1 MMFLKLAW
9 LNIWRNG
16 RRTMITVASVFFAV
30 LLAITF
36 RSVADGVYA
45 NMIHNVVSYS
55 SGYLQIHKKGYWDEQ
70 SIDNSFEANEQ
81 LNQRL
86 LNNPKVTDLMPRLES
101 FALTS
106 FGDKTKGVM
115 VLGIDP
121 LSEKKVNQLDEK
133 VVEGHYFESNHAN
146 SILVGSGLAEQLN
159 AKVNDTLVLIGQGY
173 HASSAAGMFKIVG
186 ILKLG
191 SPELNGNIIYM
202 PLQTAQY
209 LHGAENRLTSLS
221 IMLKKTSDLEG
232 SKKAVENS
240 IDMDAYE
247 VMTWKQMMPEMDQF
261 IEADSAGNYII
272 IGVLYI
278 IISFGLFGTLLMMT
292 FERNREFGILIAI
305 GMKKRLLAYVVFL
318 ESIMISLLGS
328 LMGILGGLLLVQVF
342 TKYPIEFGG
351 SLKEVYEEYGFEP
364 IIYFSSHVSIFIN
377 QTLIVLGLAT
387 MLALYPGFKVM
398 RLRPVDAINS

>member
-36 RSVADGVYA
+36 RSVTDGIYE

-70 SIDNSFEANEQ
+70 SIENSFVADEE
-81 LNQRL
+81 LSKSL
-86 LNNPKVTDLMPRLES
+86 LDNPKVTGLMPRLETFALSS
-101 FALTS
+101 FA
-106 FGDKTKGVM
+106 DKTKGVM
-115 VLGIDP
+115 VLGVDP
-121 LSEKKVNQLDEK
+121 TSEKKVNQLNEK
-133 VVEGHYFESNHAN
+133 VIEGVYFESNSADQ
-146 SILVGSGLAEQLN
+146 ILMGSGLAEQLN

-173 HASSAAGMFKIVG
+173 HASSAAGKFNIVG

-191 SPELNGNIIYM
+191 SPELNNNIIYM
-202 PLQTAQY
+202 PLKTSQY

-221 IMLKKTSDLEG
+221 IMLSKTSDLDS
-232 SKKAVENS
+232 SKKTIESS
-240 IDMDAYE
+240 IDMEAYE

-261 IEADSAGNYII
+261 IEADSSGHYIV
-272 IGVLYI
+272 IGILYI

-305 GMKKRLLAYVVFL
+305 GMKKHLLAYVILL
-318 ESIMISLLGS
+318 ESIMISLMGCLMGVLGGILIVHLFTEYPVQFSGS
-328 LMGILGGLLLVQVF
+328 LR
-342 TKYPIEFGG
+342 
-351 SLKEVYEEYGFEP
+351 EVYEDYGFEP
-364 IIYFSSHVSIFIN
+364 IIYFSGNIRIFIY
-377 QTLIVLGLAT
+377 QTLIVLGLASV
-387 MLALYPGFKVM
+387 LSLYPGFKVL

>member
-36 RSVADGVYA
+36 RSVTDGVYE

-70 SIDNSFEANEQ
+70 SIENSFEADEEFSK
-81 LNQRL
+81 RL
-86 LNNPKVTDLMPRLES
+86 LDNPRVTGLMPRLETFALSS
-101 FALTS
+101 FA
-106 FGDKTKGVM
+106 DKTKGVM

-121 LSEKKVNQLDEK
+121 TSEEKVNQLNEK
-133 VVEGHYFESNHAN
+133 VVEGIYFESNSADQ
-146 SILVGSGLAEQLN
+146 ILIGSGLAEQLN

-173 HASSAAGMFKIVG
+173 HASSAAGKFNIVG

-191 SPELNGNIIYM
+191 SPELNSNVIYM
-202 PLQTAQY
+202 PLKTSQY

-221 IMLKKTSDLEG
+221 IMLGKTSDLES
-232 SKKAVENS
+232 SKEAIENV
-240 IDMDAYE
+240 IDTEAYE

-261 IEADSAGNYII
+261 IEADSSGHYIV
-272 IGVLYI
+272 IGILYI

-305 GMKKRLLAYVVFL
+305 GMKKHLLAYVIQL
-318 ESIMISLLGS
+318 ESIMISLMGCLMGVLGGILIVHLLTEYPVQFSGS
-328 LMGILGGLLLVQVF
+328 LR
-342 TKYPIEFGG
+342 
-351 SLKEVYEEYGFEP
+351 EVYEDYGFEP
-364 IIYFSSHVSIFIN
+364 IIYFSGNIRIFIY
-377 QTLIVLGLAT
+377 QTLIVLVLAT
-387 MLALYPGFKVM
+387 LLSLYPGFKVL